1 MKAEDRI
8 CDAMVFD
15 TIYTVKD
22 LALTVGYTTQ
32 KTALILHKLCEK
44 GYVKSINFSQI
55 IRQKIGYEKGYMLKG

>member
-1 MKAEDRI
+1 MKVEDII

-32 KTALILHKLCEK
+32 KTAIILHKLCEK
-44 GYVKSINFSQI
+44 GYVKSIIFSQT
-55 IRQKIGYEKGYMLKG
+55 IRQKTGYEIGYMLKG